1 MLNIKRAVMFTA
13 YELII
18 GVKPCATGSEFALSR
33 KNRRPFHPRSHGVQ
47 AGFTMRKP
55 MRRNFISFSRS
66 ERKRHWGRVRDNTTH
81 LSSYMKSSVS
91 CSY

>member
-1 MLNIKRAVMFTA
+1 MKRALMFTTA

-18 GVKPCATGSEFALSR
+18 CITPYATGSELALSG

-47 AGFTMRKP
+47 AGFTMRNTT
-55 MRRNFISFSRS
+55 RRNFLFFSQS
-66 ERKRHWGRVRDNTTH
+66 ERKRYWGQVRDNTTH

-91 CSY
+91 RSY

>member
-1 MLNIKRAVMFTA
+1 MLTT

-18 GVKPCATGSEFALSR
+18 CATPRATGSELGLPG
-33 KNRRPFHPRSHGVQ
+33 KNSRPFHPQSNGVQ
-47 AGFTMRKP
+47 AGFTVRNP
-55 MRRNFISFSRS
+55 ARRNFLFFSQS
-66 ERKRHWGRVRDNTTH
+66 EHKRHWGLVRDNTTH